1 MLPIFQALCYLVNL
15 TMGKL
20 AMIFAV
26 TTHTAYYRKTDNG
39 SNKRLSVM
47 KR

>member
-1 MLPIFQALCYLVNL
+1 MLPVFQALGYLVNL

-26 TTHTAYYRKTDNG
+26 ITHIAYYGKTDNG

-47 KR
+47 RR

>member
-1 MLPIFQALCYLVNL
+1 MLPMFQALCYLVNL
-15 TMGKL
+15 TKGKL

-26 TTHTAYYRKTDNG
+26 TTHIAYYGKTDNG

-47 KR
+47 RS